1 MSTTRQ
7 KAAQKPQGQSLENT
21 HIEQGKAQT
30 LSREAQGW
38 QCGCPGNLQTK
49 GTNKM
54 TAKKQKLIADISR
67 RQIRALNA
75 YEYFIKALENAKKA
89 YIPAYKSRKKDPE
102 NYLKVSKN
110 CLKLVEKAA
119 KKALA
124 AYGI

>member
-7 KAAQKPQGQSLENT
+7 KAAQKPQGQSLEKPHN
-21 HIEQGKAQT
+21 EQGKAQT
-30 LSREAQGW
+30 LSREAQGG
-38 QCGCPGNLQTK
+38 QCGCPGSLQTK

-54 TAKKQKLIADISR
+54 TGKKQKLIADISR

-75 YEYFIKALENAKKA
+75 YEGFIKALEQAKKA

-102 NYLKVSKN
+102 NYLKVSRK
-110 CLKLVEKAA
+110 CLKMVEKAA
-119 KKALA
+119 QKALA